1 MSTTEVNVALETPT
15 AEKDKDAVKVYNFD
29 LGDLFPADDELAG
42 VAWTVPAGLT
52 QVSASHD
59 ERTSSIELSGGVE
72 GQWYVVRGTWLT
84 VGGLQD
90 EIVLRLFIKQ
100 DAEDAVQ
107 LGTALFPNRFT
118 AVQRMR
124 GDRLLMAAAGIM
136 PKVAVSDDYIW
147 DKIRAAEAEA
157 QRELRVFFQP
167 TAMFPH
173 DPTSDELAA
182 LTPGMP
188 WAIDPGY
195 DFGPEDF
202 LGDTWGF
209 FSTRQKPII
218 SITSAK
224 MIYPAPGTVTYDFP
238 LDWLRVDRKYG
249 HIRIVPT
256 NALSMSSLSASIM
269 QLFSSRRL
277 PQALEVRYIAGLANA
292 NQDYPELVDL
302 VLKKAAL
309 KIIGDRFM
317 PASGSIS
324 ADGMSQSFSNDM
336 SKYHD
341 DVNAI
346 INGPKGSNG
355 GLMSAIHGIRMGVL

>member
-15 AEKDKDAVKVYNFD
+15 AEKDKDSIKVYNFD
-29 LGDLFPADDELAG
+29 LDDLFPVDDALAA
-42 VAWTVPAGLT
+42 VAWTVPAGLV

-59 ERTSSIELSGGVE
+59 DRTCSIELSGGVE
-72 GQWYVVRGTWLT
+72 GQWYIVRGTWLT
-84 VGGLQD
+84 VAGLQD

-124 GDRLLMAAAGIM
+124 ADRLLMAAAGIM
-136 PKVAVSDDYIW
+136 PKVSVSDDYIW

-157 QRELRVFFQP
+157 QRDLNVFFQP
-167 TAMFPH
+167 TALFPF

-188 WAIDPGY
+188 WAIDPAQ
-195 DFGPEDF
+195 DFGPENF
-202 LGDTWGF
+202 LEDRWGF
-209 FSTRQKPII
+209 FITRQKPVI
-218 SITSAK
+218 SITSVQ
-224 MIYPAPGTVTYDFP
+224 MVYPSPGAVKYAFP
-238 LDWLRVDRKYG
+238 PEWLRVDRKYG
-249 HIRIVPT
+249 HVRIVPT
-256 NALSMSSLSASIM
+256 SALSLGSLSASVI
-269 QLFSSRRL
+269 QLFSSRTI

-292 NQDYPELVDL
+292 VQDYPELVDL

-309 KIIGDRFM
+309 KIIGDRFL
-317 PASGSIS
+317 PQSGSIS
-324 ADGMSQSFSNDM
+324 ADGLSQSFSNDM

-341 DVNAI
+341 DVNVI

-355 GLMSAIHGIRMGVL
+355 GLMRAIHGIRMGVL